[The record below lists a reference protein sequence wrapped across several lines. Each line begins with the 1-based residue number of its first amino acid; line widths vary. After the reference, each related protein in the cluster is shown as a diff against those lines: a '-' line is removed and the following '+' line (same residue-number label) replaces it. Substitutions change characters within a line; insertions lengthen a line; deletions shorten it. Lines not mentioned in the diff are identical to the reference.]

1 MFANSL
7 TKFDAAKIYNQIFW
21 NANRKAS
28 QQSSSRPQSGDYVK
42 IREYIEKQRVEPN
55 PEYHCAPRCFV
66 MNYRKH
72 QRRENVSEM
81 QNIEKTPKFLW
92 ADFRRRMIYGTYDI

>member
-1 MFANSL
+1 
-7 TKFDAAKIYNQIFW
+7 
-21 NANRKAS
+21 
-28 QQSSSRPQSGDYVK
+28 
-42 IREYIEKQRVEPN
+42 
-55 PEYHCAPRCFV
+55 